1 MVFNADFHHRRSIR
15 LSGWDYS
22 FPGWYFVTICAYKK
36 EFLFGNIIDQQMVCN
51 ELGGIIL
58 KEFLRIPERF
68 SNTALDCFVV
78 MPNHVHFVLS
88 VGAVHSTNH
97 PSYPGGYDL
106 SVSLGDEPPIN
117 FDNIQSDAQTGAIR
131 ELPLREKRRK
141 MLLSKMVGYFKMNS
155 AKKINVIRQ
164 SPGCPI
170 WQRNYFERIIR
181 DENELQRI
189 QEYILQN
196 PLNWSQDEEN
206 PNIIS

>member
-1 MVFNADFHHRRSIR
+1 MVFNPDFHYRRSIR
-15 LSGWDYS
+15 MLGWNYS

-36 EFLFGNIIDQQMVCN
+36 EFLFGNIVDQQMVCN
-51 ELGGIIL
+51 ELGGIVL
-58 KEFLRIPERF
+58 EEFLRIPERF

-88 VGAVHSTNH
+88 VGAIHESPVH
-97 PSYPGGYDL
+97 
-106 SVSLGDEPPIN
+106 EPPFLPVREPTID

-155 AKKINVIRQ
+155 AKKINDIRQ
-164 SPGCPI
+164 SSGCPV

-196 PLNWSQDEEN
+196 PLNWGQDEEN
-206 PNIIS
+206 PGIILK